1 MAAMPEVAAMPGVE
15 EVAGVREVAEA
26 AEEVAEAGVAGAVEE
41 EVAGAARPS
50 RPFVALRVGRS
61 RCYSS
66 LPRP

>member
-1 MAAMPEVAAMPGVE
+1 MPAVE
-15 EVAGVREVAEA
+15 EVAGVREV
-26 AEEVAEAGVAGAVEE
+26 EEVAGVAGAVEE

>member
-1 MAAMPEVAAMPGVE
+1 MPAVE
-15 EVAGVREVAEA
+15 EVAGVREVEVAGVREV
-26 AEEVAEAGVAGAVEE
+26 EEVAGVAGAVEE

>member
-1 MAAMPEVAAMPGVE
+1 MPAVE
-15 EVAGVREVAEA
+15 EVAGVREV
-26 AEEVAEAGVAGAVEE
+26 EEVAGVREVEEVAGVAGAVEE